1 MQQKV
6 MLTAVL
12 ELVVV
17 QLELSSTTII
27 NCKQKNIIIRNTFMS
42 KSSSYKSEVG
52 NLMDKK

>member
-1 MQQKV
+1 MQKV
-6 MLTAVL
+6 MLPAVL

-27 NCKQKNIIIRNTFMS
+27 NCTQKNIIISNTFMS
-42 KSSSYKSEVG
+42 KPSSYKSEVG